1 MKIIDINTYE
11 PVLNT
16 GEIIGKKFYT
26 RDELEA
32 VQITIKPGGHLK
44 SHKTP
49 VDVLFLVIKGTA
61 ELDIGDDTIRLE
73 RLQSIESPK
82 NIPHAVRNP
91 GDEDMEILVLKT
103 PKP

>member
-1 MKIIDINTYE
+1 
-11 PVLNT
+11 
-16 GEIIGKKFYT
+16 
-26 RDELEA
+26 
-32 VQITIKPGGHLK
+32 
-44 SHKTP
+44 
-49 VDVLFLVIKGTA
+49 
-61 ELDIGDDTIRLE
+61 LDIGEETITLE

>member
-1 MKIIDINTYE
+1 MQIIDINTYE
-11 PVLNT
+11 PILNT
-16 GEIIGKKFYT
+16 GEIVGKRFYI

-44 SHKTP
+44 SHITP
-49 VDVLFLVIKGTA
+49 VDILFIVIKGMA
-61 ELDIGDDTIRLE
+61 ELDIGDETIRLE